1 MYSSLYINMGIM
13 INMRKMILELKL
25 KEEFLKN
32 FNFLTDKIES
42 IELLELL
49 KIDFEKRIKM
59 AIAAFNIKKGYTVED
74 IKMPGYVELFNT
86 LQKKDNR
93 YICLIKVKYFKS
105 LQGLAKK
112 FNIDIIWDTP
122 SVFTKEKM
130 IISVTGNEENLK
142 KIREL
147 FKNIGEIKKTSFVK
161 STFNEQTILSCLTE
175 RQKEVFITAK
185 KNGYYNYPRKITS
198 KDLSDKIGISKPA
211 VVKHLRK
218 AEERIVSNILAGY

>member
-1 MYSSLYINMGIM
+1 
-13 INMRKMILELKL
+13 MRKMILELKL

-32 FNFLTDKIES
+32 FDFLTDKIES

-59 AIAAFNIKKGYTVED
+59 AIAAFNIKEKYTIDD
-74 IKMPGYVELFNT
+74 IKMPEYVEIFNT

-105 LQGLAKK
+105 LENLAKK

-122 SVFTKEKM
+122 SIFTKEKM
-130 IISVTGNEENLK
+130 IVSVTGDEKNLK

-185 KNGYYNYPRKITS
+185 KNGYYNYPRKINS
-198 KDLSDKIGISKPA
+198 QDLSEKIGLSKPT
-211 VVKHLRK
+211 VVQHLRK

>member
-211 VVKHLRK
+211 VVQHLRK